1 MPSATPAIDWSH
13 DVFRVMK
20 DKNIRQVATVPDGG
34 LTSLLRL
41 CEADD
46 DINVVTLTTEEEGVA
61 FVCGAWFG
69 GQRATLLMQS
79 SGVGNC
85 INMLSLP
92 NTCRIPCLMLITMRG
107 EWAEFNPWQIPLGRA
122 VPALLEEMGALVYRP
137 AIGSDIGATYESAA
151 NLVYAS
157 GASAAVLVSQR
168 VVGPKTFEKRN

>member
-1 MPSATPAIDWSH
+1 MPSVPPAIDWSH

-34 LTSLLRL
+34 LTSLLKL

-61 FVCGAWFG
+61 FVCGAWLG

-107 EWAEFNPWQIPLGRA
+107 EWSEFNPWQIPLGRA
-122 VPALLEEMGALVYRP
+122 VPAVLEEVGALVYRP
-137 AIGSDIGATYESAA
+137 AVGSDVGGKYESAA
-151 NLVYAS
+151 DLVYAA
-157 GASAAVLVSQR
+157 GTSAAVLVSQR
-168 VVGPKTFEKRN
+168 IVGPKTFEKRN